1 MIYLT
6 ISAALL
12 LFLVLALTIARSA
25 HPVPDL
31 DLHEMLSPDSPSQN
45 SRHDEMDQIP
55 HSEILQRIFSEDDHR
70 YVAEIGDPLVERL
83 LLLERKRVAI
93 GWIRRKAAEARFIMR
108 EHARRARGSRNLDV
122 SREAR
127 LAFQYL
133 EFLALCELLVLTV
146 FFFGP
151 AAWQGLAIRTN
162 GILSGM
168 RRLGESATLGAD
180 IAAL

>member
-1 MIYLT
+1 MIYLS

-25 HPVPDL
+25 HPVADL
-31 DLHEMLSPDSPSQN
+31 DHHEVPSPDSLSPYR
-45 SRHDEMDQIP
+45 RHREMDRTC
-55 HSEILQRIFSEDDHR
+55 HLEVLQRIFSEDDHR
-70 YVAEIGDPLVERL
+70 YVAEIGDPRVERL

-108 EHARRARGSRNLDV
+108 EHMRRARRAKNLEV
-122 SREAR
+122 SREVR

-133 EFLALCELLVLTV
+133 EFRALCELLVLTV

-162 GILSGM
+162 GILLGM
-168 RRLGESATLGAD
+168 SRFGESAAPDAD
-180 IAAL
+180 TAAS